1 MSQLS
6 PEFDWDAVNRY
17 HLGRH
22 HVFPEEAQHAI
33 RDPHAILL
41 AIESGN
47 GADRTKAVGKTASGR
62 MLAVVFTLRGE
73 AIRPITAYVASPHL
87 QSLYLRPRR
96 I

>member
-1 MSQLS
+1 MA

-17 HLGRH
+17 HLGRN
-22 HVFPEEAQHAI
+22 HVIPEEAQHAI
-33 RDPHAILL
+33 RDPYAILL
-41 AIESGN
+41 AIESESGE
-47 GADRTKAVGKTASGR
+47 DRTKAVGKTASGR
-62 MLAVVFTLRGE
+62 VLAVVFAIRGA

>member
-1 MSQLS
+1 MSQVT

-22 HVFPEEAQHAI
+22 HVVPEEAQHAI

-41 AIESGN
+41 AIESDG
-47 GADRTKAVGKTASGR
+47 GVDRAKAIGRTASGR
-62 MLAVVFTLRGE
+62 MLAVVFTIRGE